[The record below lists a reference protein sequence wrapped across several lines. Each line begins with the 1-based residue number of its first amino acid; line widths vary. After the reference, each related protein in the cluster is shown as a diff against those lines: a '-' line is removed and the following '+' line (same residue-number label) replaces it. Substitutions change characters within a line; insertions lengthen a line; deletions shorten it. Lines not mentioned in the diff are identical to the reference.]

1 MCTPVHRFVVCVVS
15 SPIIQQSP
23 EHLLV
28 TVDQK
33 EAILHCRHGDN
44 DYSYMYWYQQNSSG
58 GSWSLLEC
66 SSIQNPHIW
75 KQGSALKDMLK
86 RMHFYP
92 YTTYLVRME
101 QCITVQQ
108 VDTVIQFPL
117 IPDKNCLQ
125 YIAPVHIYNIESNI
139 LHLEGTGGF
148 VV

>member
-58 GSWSLLEC
+58 GSVE
-66 SSIQNPHIW
+66 
-75 KQGSALKDMLK
+75 
-86 RMHFYP
+86 
-92 YTTYLVRME
+92 
-101 QCITVQQ
+101 
-108 VDTVIQFPL
+108 L
-117 IPDKNCLQ
+117 IGMLQ
-125 YIAPVHIYNIESNI
+125 YSEPSYLKTRFSIKGHAKEDAFLSIYNISSEDGAVYYCAASRHSHTVSLNP
-139 LHLEGTGGF
+139 
-148 VV
+148 